1 VDELLK
7 LGLIRPSCSPFAS
20 PVLFVRKK
28 DGSLR
33 MVIDYRPLN
42 KITISDRYPLPRID
56 DLLDRL
62 KGAKVFS
69 SLDLLSGYHQVRL
82 RKEDV
87 PKTAFRTPF
96 GLYEF
101 LVLPFGLT
109 NAPATFQRLMNEVFH
124 DFIREG
130 FVVVYLDDVLIYS
143 KTEEE
148 HLGQLERVF
157 TRLREHQ
164 LLAKLVKCSFFENQL
179 KYLGHI
185 IGANGLEVDMDKL
198 ESVSSISSN
207 FHIPYYNNITFY
219 DHQLLAEY
227 SENTQSVVYIILI
240 LAIFIGIIVVIWIS
254 YAFMIYALDKK
265 GELLSHITYFINY
278 CMMFYSMITFY
289 LVNFVSYYYYYLLCK
304 YSRSNYIIINLFFK
318 FLNIF
323 IIFSIASYVL
333 VIILEL
339 LNMNLF
345 GMLSKMNFNGGAIIS
360 DNDWDK
366 HKSFYNYMLHLYLI
380 GIYVYSMYITRYSLT
395 DKEFDILTNVDSQE
409 IHSANHI
416 NNLLLQNYSNNMLSA
431 FYAVYDKDEIKEAT
445 ENYKEYIKEKRS
457 ENAAAAAAA
466 KEARVAEVAAERKKV
481 LDRYDGDPSK
491 VHYAER

>member
-1 VDELLK
+1 
-7 LGLIRPSCSPFAS
+7 
-20 PVLFVRKK
+20 LFVRKK

-164 LLAKLVKCSFFENQL
+164 LLAKLVKCSFFEKQL
-179 KYLGHI
+179 RYLGHI
-185 IGANGLEVDMDKL
+185 IGENGLEFQ
-198 ESVSSISSN
+198 SIFTSKW
-207 FHIPYYNNITFY
+207 
-219 DHQLLAEY
+219 
-227 SENTQSVVYIILI
+227 
-240 LAIFIGIIVVIWIS
+240 IWVKS
-254 YAFMIYALDKK
+254 RW
-265 GELLSHITYFINY
+265 
-278 CMMFYSMITFY
+278 
-289 LVNFVSYYYYYLLCK
+289 CK
-304 YSRSNYIIINLFFK
+304 S
-318 FLNIF
+318 
-323 IIFSIASYVL
+323 
-333 VIILEL
+333 
-339 LNMNLF
+339 
-345 GMLSKMNFNGGAIIS
+345 G
-360 DNDWDK
+360 
-366 HKSFYNYMLHLYLI
+366 LHPQ
-380 GIYVYSMYITRYSLT
+380 T
-395 DKEFDILTNVDSQE
+395 
-409 IHSANHI
+409 
-416 NNLLLQNYSNNMLSA
+416 
-431 FYAVYDKDEIKEAT
+431 
-445 ENYKEYIKEKRS
+445 
-457 ENAAAAAAA
+457 
-466 KEARVAEVAAERKKV
+466 
-481 LDRYDGDPSK
+481 
-491 VHYAER
+491 